1 MNQEDW
7 RNNVAFLGMDPKK
20 KAILEQLVTGSRG
33 KSAEQCAPLLMAAM
47 TELKKQNLS
56 FSPEESA
63 VMISLLSANLTPAE
77 QKKFEHVQKLFS
89 KRSGCNPLYRI
100 SFIILSTPPRYLPA
114 HIWHQVRRYLE
125 KAGLVKK
132 MIKSK

>member
-89 KRSGCNPLYRI
+89 KR
-100 SFIILSTPPRYLPA
+100 
-114 HIWHQVRRYLE
+114 
-125 KAGLVKK
+125 
-132 MIKSK
+132 